1 MVNLVGRCDMEI
13 HRKNWCAWAEKRHPA
28 GIGFTFVLDRT
39 GMTLLILLYKFEMGF
54 DYWRSK

>member
-1 MVNLVGRCDMEI
+1 MEI